1 MMMVLMRLRT
11 EGIVAL
17 PIHDGVLV
25 AGSAMDVTQ
34 KVMEDVAEEVAGIN
48 IPVDQE

>member
-1 MMMVLMRLRT
+1 
-11 EGIVAL
+11 VAE
-17 PIHDGVLV
+17 
-25 AGSAMDVTQ
+25 SAMDVTQ